1 MIDILLL
8 PDLDLEELMEL
19 MDSDQDLMDMDELS
33 IEVSDTEQLETI
45 KNNIIE

>member
-1 MIDILLL
+1 MIDILLF

-33 IEVSDTEQLETI
+33 IEVTDTEQLETI

>member
-1 MIDILLL
+1 MIDILLF

>member
-1 MIDILLL
+1 MIDVLLF

-33 IEVSDTEQLETI
+33 IEVTDTEQLETI

>member
-1 MIDILLL
+1 MIDILLF

-19 MDSDQDLMDMDELS
+19 MDSDQDLMEMDEFS
-33 IEVSDTEQLETI
+33 IEVTDTEQLETI

>member
-1 MIDILLL
+1 MIDVLLF

>member
-1 MIDILLL
+1 MIDVLLF

-19 MDSDQDLMDMDELS
+19 MDSDQDLMDMDEFS
-33 IEVSDTEQLETI
+33 IEVTDTEQLETI

>member
-1 MIDILLL
+1 MIDILLF

-19 MDSDQDLMDMDELS
+19 MDSDQDLMEMDELS
-33 IEVSDTEQLETI
+33 IEVTDTEQLETI

>member
-1 MIDILLL
+1 MIDILLF

-33 IEVSDTEQLETI
+33 IEVTDPEQLETI
-45 KNNIIE
+45 KNNLIE